1 MNINGTFVKLQLHFL
16 KQKHLS
22 YTQNLI
28 KNVARTQI
36 KAMPFE
42 LPFQIPPAQNQKT
55 HLCKIYVQNKINI
68 NKSWPIK
75 KKITM

>member
-55 HLCKIYVQNKINI
+55 HLCKIYVRAIKNI
-68 NKSWPIK
+68 NKKKKKK